1 MTYSSIHGIILL
13 LKKLNK
19 RDLIKKL
26 VVEPKTQKRPFWAR
40 EMKLLNDLL
49 EMFPDNDFW
58 IKMKP
63 ESYPSLAVVRSEQ
76 GIKSLRKKFREFKY
90 KIPQKKEIKL
100 GEKVGKDRIYNK
112 TPKTIKD
119 FIDG

>member
-1 MTYSSIHGIILL
+1 MPIYGIILL

-19 RDLIKKL
+19 RDVIKKL
-26 VVEPKTQKRPFWAR
+26 VVEPKSQKRPFWAR

-49 EMFPDNDFW
+49 EIFPDEDFW
-58 IKMKP
+58 LKMKP
-63 ESYPSLAVVRSEQ
+63 QEYPSLAVIRSDQ

-90 KIPQKKEIKL
+90 KIPEKKEIKL
-100 GEKVGKDRIYNK
+100 GEKSGKDRIYNK
-112 TPKTIKD
+112 TPKTIRE